1 MADTQFKVGDVVL
14 SIYPP
19 DYPDDDT
26 YYNAKIVEV
35 GEGVRASLSSHTA
48 LLLLISPNDP
58 ITNRKDKTRRSKC
71 YSLMMI
77 IMVHVKTVQIVF

>member
-1 MADTQFKVGDVVL
+1 MAGAQLKVGDVVL

-35 GEGVRASLSSHTA
+35 GEGVRASLSAHTPF
-48 LLLLISPNDP
+48 LVFHYPS
-58 ITNRKDKTRRSKC
+58 
-71 YSLMMI
+71 
-77 IMVHVKTVQIVF
+77 VHQK